1 MTAHQV
7 SDAALRDLFGSLE
20 LSLGNLRQGWP
31 DAWPG
36 LDLVLQRC
44 WQRLG
49 MPAQPPSERTARL
62 LDWSLRVAREVE
74 QDGRRLRAQ
83 QQELA
88 YHNRLHIAD
97 TLVGMTH
104 LLLACRQVLP
114 PAADQMHLEALCLA
128 IMAGHDFRH
137 PGGSN
142 AFPGQ
147 FENLAVEALR
157 PLMREA
163 LLHEQDQS
171 TVERCILLTDPLCVK
186 SSHHSVVNVPFHLA
200 DIRCMTVLVQEADI
214 LASALPRTQQSLTQ
228 GLSQEWAPHNPQ
240 AAANLLLPSSRI
252 GFLEHAALFSSPAAI
267 ALGLEE
273 IKALQI
279 TSAKPSSRQNCS

>member
-1 MTAHQV
+1 MPV
-7 SDAALRDLFGSLE
+7 AAARMRELFGSLE
-20 LSLGNLRQGWP
+20 LSLANLRQGWP
-31 DAWPG
+31 RSWPG
-36 LDLVLQRC
+36 VDLVLQRC

-49 MPAQPPSERTARL
+49 IAVQPQSDRTARVL
-62 LDWSLRVAREVE
+62 AWSLNVAQAVE
-74 QDGRRLRAQ
+74 QDGRRQRRQ

-104 LLLACRQVLP
+104 LLLASRQV
-114 PAADQMHLEALCLA
+114 AASGPDTSHSEALCLA

-163 LLHEQDQS
+163 RLHADDQA
-171 TVERCILLTDPLCVK
+171 TVEQCILLTDPLCVK
-186 SSHHSVVNVPFHLA
+186 TSHQTVVDVPFSLA
-200 DIRCMTVLVQEADI
+200 DIRWMTVLVQEADI
-214 LASALPRTQQSLTQ
+214 LASALPQTQQSLTQ

-252 GFLEHAALFSSPAAI
+252 GFLEHAALFSSPAAM
-267 ALGLEE
+267 ALGLDV
-273 IKALQI
+273 IKARQI
-279 TSAKPSSRQNCS
+279 TSSKKTSSPQNCS